1 MAAAGIT
8 DRITGKPEVNFPIAD
23 HLDIDRQPARNDGCR
38 SSGLDPEQL
47 LSIGAGNLL
56 PVRVADSNLV
66 EPVFGFDHILV
77 RIIN

>member
-1 MAAAGIT
+1 MLRQLRA
-8 DRITGKPEVNFPIAD
+8 DPSFRVAD